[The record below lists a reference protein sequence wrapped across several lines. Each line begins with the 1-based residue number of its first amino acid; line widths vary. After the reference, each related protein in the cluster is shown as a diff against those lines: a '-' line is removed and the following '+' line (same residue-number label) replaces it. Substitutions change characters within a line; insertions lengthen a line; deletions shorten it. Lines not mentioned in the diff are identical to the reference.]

1 MVLNQSFVKDINL
14 TGNTIID
21 IWIQGFDNY
30 VYIILQKH
38 DLFNDITKKD
48 KNVVQKSMLVKN
60 GQRFVIPAEYDIL
73 ITFAPISN
81 DDGSI
86 LTNKGG
92 FIKI

>member
-1 MVLNQSFVKDINL
+1 
-14 TGNTIID
+14 
-21 IWIQGFDNY
+21 
-30 VYIILQKH
+30 
-38 DLFNDITKKD
+38 
-48 KNVVQKSMLVKN
+48 MLVKN